1 MIPSFEYKYI
11 ILHTSAQSTA
21 RFYLSLLKVSD
32 QFRKVEICGD
42 FSPLEIIEIGAIY
55 VHFEERVRGH
65 TLRLGNYLYI
75 FDIKYK

>member
-1 MIPSFEYKYI
+1 MIPSFKYKYI

-21 RFYLSLLKVSD
+21 RCYLSLLKVSD

-55 VHFEERVRGH
+55 EV
-65 TLRLGNYLYI
+65 
-75 FDIKYK
+75 